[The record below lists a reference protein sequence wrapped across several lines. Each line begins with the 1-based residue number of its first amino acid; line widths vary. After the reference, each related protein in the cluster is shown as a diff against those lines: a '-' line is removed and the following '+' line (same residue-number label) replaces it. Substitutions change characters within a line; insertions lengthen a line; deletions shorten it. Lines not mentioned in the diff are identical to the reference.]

1 MRFAILICL
10 LASGCAV
17 HQPPEYESS
26 AVASICGTEDGG
38 EVSVTY
44 NGEVKRVGV
53 DFVDSWDE
61 LYFLC
66 GATGGACTAEGTN
79 VIHILRDRRCEQH
92 ASHELAHIFD
102 VMAPDAVRQTALV
115 RSMFNNGQT
124 ARR

>member
-26 AVASICGTEDGG
+26 AVTSICSSQDGD

-44 NGEVKRVGV
+44 NGQMKTVGI
-53 DFVDSWDE
+53 DFVESWDE
-61 LYFLC
+61 LYSLC

-79 VIHILRDRRCEQH
+79 VIHILRDRRCAQH

-115 RSMFNNGQT
+115 RSMFNDGHT